1 MRRLLEELF
10 SRYYKDVYTYLY
22 SLSRDPSL
30 SEDLAQEVFLEVVK
44 SVAAFRG
51 EADIKTWLFSIARH
65 KWYSHL
71 RKTSRQTN
79 TEDLS
84 EFMVSSEKTP
94 EEQCQDEEVAK
105 RIYALLDLEPER
117 TRSIV
122 AMRLE
127 GYSFYEIGVK
137 HGISENS
144 ARTIDFR
151 AKIKIRQILKK
162 EGFTRE

>member
-10 SRYYKDVYTYLY
+10 SKYYKDVYTYLY
-22 SLSRDPSL
+22 SLSRDASL

-44 SVAAFRG
+44 SIAAFRG
-51 EADIKTWLFSIARH
+51 ESDIKTWLFSIARH
-65 KWYSHL
+65 KWYSYL
-71 RKTSRQTN
+71 RKNRQQAK

-84 EFMVSSEKTP
+84 EFIESNEKTP
-94 EEQCQDEEVAK
+94 EERCQDEEVVG
-105 RIYALLDLEPER
+105 RIYALLDQEPER

-127 GYSFYEIGVK
+127 GYSFFEIGMK

-144 ARTIDFR
+144 ARVIDFR
-151 AKIKIRQILKK
+151 AKTKIRQILKK
-162 EGFTRE
+162 EGLTCE

>member
-10 SRYYKDVYTYLY
+10 SKHYKDVYTYLY

-44 SVAAFRG
+44 SIATFRG
-51 EADIKTWLFSIARH
+51 ESDIKTWLFSIARH
-65 KWYSHL
+65 KWYSYL

-144 ARTIDFR
+144 ARVIDFR
-151 AKIKIRQILKK
+151 AKTKIRQILKK
-162 EGFTRE
+162 EGFICE